1 MGWATHRRQLTVVCG
16 TKLGS
21 NALVRDAF
29 KGGQPVPV
37 VRGVTGDEVGMLRV
51 AAGCDTGVSVSVEPA
66 GAADIVNVA
75 PAADGKAAAVVLR
88 PKGRV
93 LFDVV
98 ETARSNRRAP
108 SGHTR

>member
-1 MGWATHRRQLTVVCG
+1 M
-16 TKLGS
+16 
-21 NALVRDAF
+21 
-29 KGGQPVPV
+29 PV
-37 VRGVTGDEVGMLRV
+37 VRGVTGDEVGVLV

-75 PAADGKAAAVVLR
+75 QAADGKAAAVVLR

-98 ETARSNRRAP
+98 ETAPVKQALA
-108 SGHTR
+108 TVDITQ